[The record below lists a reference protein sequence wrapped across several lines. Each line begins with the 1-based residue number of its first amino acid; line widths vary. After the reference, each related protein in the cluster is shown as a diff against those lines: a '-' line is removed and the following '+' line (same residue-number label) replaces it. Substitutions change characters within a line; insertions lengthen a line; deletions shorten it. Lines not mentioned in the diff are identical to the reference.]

1 MKMTDWR
8 WCLCLLVFLVGCTPE
23 YNWREVE
30 VAEARAKVAF
40 PARVQ
45 TDQRAVSLGGNR
57 LPFHLTSAS
66 VNDAVFA
73 VGFMKIPDSMSEP
86 EAGQLVRDL
95 VNSLAARTGKRPPD
109 AAYDSKVFEL
119 EAVVAGRP
127 SRTLA
132 RVLVHRGMLIQVVA
146 SGPSSALSQEHAN
159 EFMRS
164 LRLL

>member
-1 MKMTDWR
+1 MKMTRWR
-8 WCLCLLVFLVGCTPE
+8 WCLCLIVFLVGCTPE

-30 VAEARAKVAF
+30 VADARAKLAC

-45 TDQRAVSLGGNR
+45 TEQRAVNLGGNK

-66 VNDAVFA
+66 VDDAVFA
-73 VGFMKIPDSMSEP
+73 VGFMKIPDGMSE
-86 EAGQLVRDL
+86 AASSQLVRDL

-127 SRTLA
+127 SRMLA
-132 RVLVHRGMLIQVVA
+132 RVLLHRGMLIQVVA
-146 SGPSSALSQEHAN
+146 SGPSSVLSQEHAN

>member
-8 WCLCLLVFLVGCTPE
+8 WWLCLLVFLVGCTPE

-30 VAEARAKVAF
+30 VADGRAKLAF

-45 TDQRAVSLGGNR
+45 TDQRAVSLGGNK

-73 VGFMKIPDSMSEP
+73 VGYMKLPDNMSEA
-86 EAGQLVRDL
+86 EASQVVRDL
-95 VNSLAARTGKRPPD
+95 VNSLAARTGKRAPD

-127 SRTLA
+127 SRMLA
-132 RVLVHRGMLIQVVA
+132 RVLVHRGMVIQVVA
-146 SGPSSALSQEHAN
+146 SGPSSVLSQEHAN

>member
-1 MKMTDWR
+1 MKITDWR
-8 WCLCLLVFLVGCTPE
+8 WCICLLIFLFGCTPE

-30 VAEARAKVAF
+30 VADGLVTVAF

-45 TDQRAVSLGGNR
+45 TNQRVVNLADEK

-73 VGFMKIPDSMSEP
+73 VGYMKIPENMGETQS
-86 EAGQLVRDL
+86 AQLVRDL
-95 VNSLAARTGKRPPD
+95 VNSLSSRVGKRPPD
-109 AAYDSKVFEL
+109 AAYASQAFEIDT
-119 EAVVAGRP
+119 VVSGQP
-127 SRTLA
+127 SRMLA
-132 RVLVHRGMLIQVVA
+132 RVLLHRGMLIQVVA
-146 SGPSSALSQEHAN
+146 SGPSNVLTKERAN

>member
-8 WCLCLLVFLVGCTPE
+8 WWLCLLVFLVGCTPE

-30 VAEARAKVAF
+30 VADGRASLAF

-45 TDQRAVSLGGNR
+45 TEQRVVAVGDEKLSFR
-57 LPFHLTSAS
+57 LTSAS

-73 VGFMKIPDSMSEP
+73 VGYIKIPENMDSAQ
-86 EAGQLVRDL
+86 AGQVMRDL
-95 VNSLAARTGKRPPD
+95 VNSLASRVGKRAPD
-109 AAYDSKVFEL
+109 SAYASQVFEL
-119 EAVVAGRP
+119 QTIVSGRP
-127 SRTLA
+127 SRMQA
-132 RVLVHRGMLIQVVA
+132 RVLLHRGMLIQVVA
-146 SGPSSALSQEHAN
+146 SGPSNILTQERAN

>member
-1 MKMTDWR
+1 MKMTNWR

-30 VAEARAKVAF
+30 VADGRAKLAF

-45 TDQRAVSLGGNR
+45 TDQRAVNLGGNNQS
-57 LPFHLTSAS
+57 FYLTSAS

-73 VGFMKIPDSMSEP
+73 VGFMKIPDNMSVTDSR
-86 EAGQLVRDL
+86 QLVRDL

-109 AAYDSKVFEL
+109 DAYESRVFEL
-119 EAVVAGRP
+119 DAVVAGRP
-127 SRTLA
+127 SRLVG

-146 SGPSSALSQEHAN
+146 SGPTSALSQEHAN

>member
-8 WCLCLLVFLVGCTPE
+8 WWVCLLVFLVGCTPE

-30 VAEARAKVAF
+30 VADGRAKLAF

-45 TDQRAVSLGGNR
+45 TDQRVVSLGDEKLSFR
-57 LPFHLTSAS
+57 LTSAS

-73 VGFMKIPDSMSEP
+73 AGYMKIPENMDP
-86 EAGQLVRDL
+86 AQAAQLVRDL
-95 VNSLAARTGKRPPD
+95 VNSLASRVGKRPPD
-109 AAYDSKVFEL
+109 AAYESQVFEL
-119 EAVVAGRP
+119 EAVVSGRP
-127 SRTLA
+127 SRMLA
-132 RVLVHRGMLIQVVA
+132 RVLLHRGMLIQVVA
-146 SGPSSALSQEHAN
+146 SGPSSVLTPEQAN